1 MAGNLLW
8 NLSFAVFG
16 FCLSLIL
23 SLQNNSLDTSMIR
36 AASVFIFMYVLA
48 FSFRWAF
55 HYINRTNHQKVD
67 HNTEKTSKVE
77 KDRNFTREEPVAK
90 QASETIRQLLN
101 ED

>member
-16 FCLSLIL
+16 FCLSFIL

-36 AASVFIFMYVLA
+36 AAAVFIFMYVIA
-48 FSFRWAF
+48 FSFRWAC
-55 HYINRTNHQKVD
+55 HYINRTNHETAEDDRKKMSRIKD
-67 HNTEKTSKVE
+67 
-77 KDRNFTREEPVAK
+77 DRNHTREDPVAK